1 MSGGE
6 LQMTH
11 KANREYKENDGNK
24 YEHIPNYA
32 EQVIKKRTERHNSY
46 REQQELMIK
55 NR

>member
-1 MSGGE
+1 
-6 LQMTH
+6 MT
-11 KANREYKENDGNK
+11 KKPNRTYKENDGNK

-55 NR
+55 DR